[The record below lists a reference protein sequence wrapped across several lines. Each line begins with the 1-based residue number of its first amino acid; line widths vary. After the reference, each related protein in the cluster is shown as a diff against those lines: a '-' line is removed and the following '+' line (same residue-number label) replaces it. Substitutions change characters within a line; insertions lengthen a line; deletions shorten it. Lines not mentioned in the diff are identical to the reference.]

1 MKAKFRKGQVVMVK
15 AHPHR
20 RASISYPML
29 VREVFLPG
37 TPDYCRSW
45 RLGDAYWNEDV
56 PVYISSL
63 GDRFEEYDLRRM
75 TKRERGE

>member
-37 TPDYCRSW
+37 TPDY
-45 RLGDAYWNEDV
+45 YWNEDV